1 MEGVPDARNLK
12 CPARYDLLE
21 KPDRS
26 AAFRLG
32 LAFVAQQGG
41 KRLRFVGNPGFPPL
55 PGHREI
61 AVDQRGKRGYPS
73 RSVEIEEAAEGRIGL
88 YKGYVV

>member
-41 KRLRFVGNPGFPPL
+41 KRLRFVQATRDFRLCRATAKSPWINVESVVIP
-55 PGHREI
+55 
-61 AVDQRGKRGYPS
+61 RGAS
-73 RSVEIEEAAEGRIGL
+73 RSKKLRKAASACT
-88 YKGYVV
+88 KDM